1 MKQRIKYVLAIIFC
15 LGLSLVTFG
24 DVWGKTTKVKA
35 TEVNNFFYSQLKT
48 EISKDFYNVIST
60 MENAGNLK
68 TGIYEYDLIA
78 NNILTENEVS
88 AYKGGNAKLLQEF
101 GAGRDAYMLDH
112 AENFY
117 TDYSKLSLSLGIK
130 GSNYTATLGTGRS
143 DNYYLDKGFSS
154 VDTIS
159 LAQSSFDAIVNDV
172 INNSS
177 NYSDFEKIQL
187 ANETVIESTA
197 YDFCNSSELAE
208 YSPYIR
214 TAYGALVNGK
224 AVCEGYARALKVLLD
239 KLNIENV
246 LVNGYLLSNENALE
260 PHMWNYVKLENKW
273 YAIDPTLNDSMG
285 ATKYFLLGA
294 DEFLSDHIVDG
305 VVSESQF
312 EFKYPL
318 LCTYNYGQEKIKTK
332 VDYVYEGSDKFL
344 YVDVSFDETNASNL
358 AKDGLYLAIN
368 YSTQTSTQ
376 ENIEWNNWSSLEYI
390 NRFFEGVCVES
401 ENSIVVKD
409 WGSCPFVRFGV
420 LKVEPNSFGVFDS
433 LNSEDILCMSDVI
446 TNEAYDGIIASPFA
460 NKVSPKNTAK
470 LNIKDTYD
478 ITLEYDEDL
487 VKSDENPVAIRV
499 NSTHGAKD
507 GEYKITNV
515 LWDGNRKLSFT
526 FTPSQMFL
534 HNGEGYNFAPTNL
547 VGKSSKK
554 APLEVSYSFAYTSIV
569 CNKILDNGRLYMD
582 VYGHPTL
589 IDNTDLSMQNWQLDG
604 KQVGENQRSQIALV
618 VTNTG
623 TKDTEDMLASTCEQ
637 ANVSDKDILS
647 SATYEIDLDLCGFLK
662 QIPTG
667 TYMKLSFG
675 FPQGYSAEDE
685 GVTFKV
691 YHFKRDASG
700 KIDPTQTTEIPCVIT
715 KYGLVVEVNEF
726 SPFAVVALPKEK
738 VTMNSKSIYSRVI
751 GTNGE
756 ISAKLGNTSVG
767 DVISL
772 KEGESVTFTLSPK
785 DNYKVD
791 YVLINQKEIQVQDN
805 RVTLSYNDLLE
816 NNILEVAFVA
826 NRVFAQEGLLGI
838 TNLQKSFSIG
848 SEVKNEVSTQSKSNT
863 LVWVIIAI
871 VVVLII
877 TFISIFLI
885 KAKNNKKR

>member
-1 MKQRIKYVLAIIFC
+1 MKQRIKYILAIIFC
-15 LGLSLVTFG
+15 LGLSLVPFG
-24 DVWGKTTKVKA
+24 NVWGKPIKVKA
-35 TEVNNFFYSQLKT
+35 TEENNYFYSQLKT
-48 EISKDFYNVIST
+48 EISKDFYNVIAS
-60 MENAGNLK
+60 MENDGNLK
-68 TGIYEYDLIA
+68 SGIYEYDLIA

-88 AYKGGNAKLLQEF
+88 AYQGGNTKLLQEF

-143 DNYYLDKGFSS
+143 DNYYLDNGFGS
-154 VDTIS
+154 VDAIS
-159 LAQSSFDAIVNDV
+159 SAQSSFDVVVNDA
-172 INNSS
+172 INASS
-177 NYSDFEKIQL
+177 NYTDFEKIQL
-187 ANETVIESTA
+187 ANETVIESTT

-214 TAYGALVNGK
+214 TAYGALINGK

-239 KLNIENV
+239 KMNVENV

-294 DEFLSDHIVDG
+294 DDFLIDHIVDG

-312 EFKYPL
+312 EFKFPL

-332 VDYVYEGSDKFL
+332 VDYEYQGTDKFL
-344 YVDVSFDETNASNL
+344 CVDVSFDEKNASNL

-390 NRFFEGVCVES
+390 NRFFEGVCIES
-401 ENSIVVKD
+401 ESSILVKD
-409 WGSCPFVRFGV
+409 WGSCPFVRFAV

-433 LNSEDILCMSDVI
+433 LSSEDILCMSDVI
-446 TNEAYDGIIASPFA
+446 TNEAYDGIVASPFA
-460 NKVSPKNTAK
+460 NRVSPKNTAK

-487 VKSDENPVAIRV
+487 VKTDDNPVAIRV

-507 GEYKITNV
+507 GEYKISNV
-515 LWDGNRKLSFT
+515 VWDGNRKLSFT

-547 VGKSSKK
+547 IGKTSKK
-554 APLEVSYSFAYTSIV
+554 APLEVSYSFAYSSIV

-623 TKDTEDMLASTCEQ
+623 TKDSEDMLASTCEQ
-637 ANVSDKDILS
+637 ANISDTDILS

-662 QIPTG
+662 QIPSD

-691 YHFKRDASG
+691 YHFKRDSSG
-700 KIDPTQTTEIPCVIT
+700 KIDPTKTTEIPCVIT

-726 SPFAVVALPKEK
+726 SPFAVIALPKEK
-738 VTMNSKSIYSRVI
+738 ATTNLKSIYSRVVGI
-751 GTNGE
+751 NGD
-756 ISAKLGNTSVG
+756 ISAKVGNTSVG
-767 DVISL
+767 DIISIN
-772 KEGESVTFTLSPK
+772 EGESITFTLSPK
-785 DNYKVD
+785 ENYKVD
-791 YVLINQKEIQVQDN
+791 YVLVNQKEIQVKDN
-805 RVTLSYNDLLE
+805 KVTLSYNDLLE
-816 NNILEVAFVA
+816 NNVLEVAFVS
-826 NRVFAQEGLLGI
+826 NRVFAQENSLGI
-838 TNLQKSFSIG
+838 TNLQKSFSMSVG
-848 SEVKNEVSTQSKSNT
+848 ETSVVPPTQTNE

-871 VVVLII
+871 IAVLLV
-877 TFISIFLI
+877 TLISVFLI
-885 KAKNNKKR
+885 KARKNKKI